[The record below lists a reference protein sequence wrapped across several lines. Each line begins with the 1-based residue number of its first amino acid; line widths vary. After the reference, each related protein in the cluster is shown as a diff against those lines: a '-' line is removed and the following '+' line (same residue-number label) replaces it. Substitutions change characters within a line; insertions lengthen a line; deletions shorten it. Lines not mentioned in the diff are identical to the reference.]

1 MLNKILLS
9 VFGAKVRQFLS
20 NPGFS
25 RNEDK
30 LAFALEDLKASI
42 AIENAQVAA
51 GSKYARLM
59 EKSLSEKVMKVV
71 QKKKTEAA
79 LVENESM
86 NFEQNAVE
94 DGEDDFG
101 LATSRKV

>member
-42 AIENAQVAA
+42 AIENA
-51 GSKYARLM
+51 
-59 EKSLSEKVMKVV
+59 
-71 QKKKTEAA
+71 
-79 LVENESM
+79 
-86 NFEQNAVE
+86 
-94 DGEDDFG
+94 
-101 LATSRKV
+101 

>member
-9 VFGAKVRQFLS
+9 VFGSKVRQFLS

-42 AIENAQVAA
+42 AIENA
-51 GSKYARLM
+51 
-59 EKSLSEKVMKVV
+59 
-71 QKKKTEAA
+71 
-79 LVENESM
+79 
-86 NFEQNAVE
+86 
-94 DGEDDFG
+94 
-101 LATSRKV
+101 